1 MRRFILFVAFTIL
14 GVWLSLS
21 LGGCASGNF
30 ETPIKPQYR
39 KESVAVTWIETDN
52 IKAVCNNNRAIACAI
67 PELEPCLV
75 WTYPNPDWGTLG
87 HEIGHCFLGRWHE

>member
-1 MRRFILFVAFTIL
+1 MRRFALFVAFTIL

-30 ETPIKPQYR
+30 ETPIKPEYR
-39 KESVAVTWIETDN
+39 KQSVNVQWIETDN
-52 IKAVCNNNRAIACAI
+52 VKAACFNDRALACAY
-67 PELEPCLV
+67 PENDPCFV
-75 WTYPNPDWGTLG
+75 ITHFSPDWHTFG